1 MFKKLLITLLLT
13 FFSTQAS
20 AFVSKGFVP
29 ANVSKINVGMNDN
42 AMVVVGLI
50 LVKLRDIL
58 RIN

>member
-1 MFKKLLITLLLT
+1 MKKLLVFILFIL
-13 FFSTQAS
+13 FGSQAS
-20 AFVSKGFVP
+20 AWVSKGFVP